1 MSRGVLTL
9 MIMGGDCEE
18 LVEVLQ
24 KDYEDS
30 LPDCQ
35 QGTESSADAPLG
47 RRPAYRLAYLDVFA
61 DAAIQSGYR

>member
-24 KDYEDS
+24 EDYEDS
-30 LPDCQ
+30 LLDSQ
-35 QGTESSADAPLG
+35 KGMESSADAPLG
-47 RRPAYRLAYLDVFA
+47 RRLAYLDVSA
-61 DAAIQSGYR
+61 DGAIQPGYR